1 MPVYKDEKTGS
12 WYVKCYYEDYT
23 GTRKQKMKMGFP
35 LQRDA
40 KEWERQFLEQQQ
52 GAPDMSLYYTG
63 MRIGELM
70 ALTFADVDLKAG
82 TISITNPFPQS

>member
-1 MPVYKDEKTGS
+1 MSVYKDEKTGS